1 MAFKKNLSPG
11 YLANHMARL
20 FAIGLQRRIDELG
33 ITTGQFPA
41 LLALYEQDG
50 QTQRELV
57 AQIDVEQ
64 ATLANTL
71 ARMERDGLIVREDH
85 PSDGRAKIIRLTDK
99 ARSLRTAATQAA
111 MAQNQLALSGLSE
124 AERQTFIDLMQ
135 RVIGAMKHDDH

>member
-1 MAFKKNLSPG
+1 
-11 YLANHMARL
+11 
-20 FAIGLQRRIDELG
+20 
-33 ITTGQFPA
+33 
-41 LLALYEQDG
+41 
-50 QTQRELV
+50 V

-99 ARSLRTAATQAA
+99 ARGLREAATRAA

-124 AERQTFIDLMQ
+124 AERKTFINLMQ
-135 RVIGAMKHDDH
+135 RVIDAMKRDGR

>member
-1 MAFKKNLSPG
+1 MAFRKNFSPG

-20 FAIGLQRRIDELG
+20 FAAGLQRRIDALG
-33 ITTGQFPA
+33 ITTGQFPT
-41 LLALYEQDG
+41 LLTLFEKDG

-99 ARSLRTAATQAA
+99 ARGLREAATRAA

-124 AERQTFIDLMQ
+124 AERKTFINLMQ
-135 RVIGAMKHDDH
+135 RVIDAMKRDGR